1 MALADLLDRLG
12 EEAGSLALA
21 TARAETALQ
30 SVLEGLRGLPPG
42 VGGDLQQIDLVRQS
56 LEDLSRLMW
65 IAAAA
70 VPPGRAVSRD
80 GIGAAVVLAD
90 LHRRLTGRH
99 AGEAGVPSGT
109 DEADDLV
116 LF

>member
-1 MALADLLDRLG
+1 MPLADLLDRLG

-30 SVLEGLRGLPPG
+30 AVLEGLRDLPPG

-56 LEDLSRLMW
+56 LEDLARLLW
-65 IAAAA
+65 VAAAA
-70 VPPGRAVSRD
+70 VPPDRGVSRA
-80 GIGAAVVLAD
+80 GIGDAVVLAD

-99 AGEAGVPSGT
+99 PGTAGAPAGPA
-109 DEADDLV
+109 EADDLL